1 MLQPLPGPRLSGW
14 RSLRFRAAI
23 SEPFAP
29 DLDRECG
36 GTSGNPIRP
45 EADCLARAVDQLAWA
60 KVIAAGSRGNT
71 RASGKM
77 VRMAEERTIPR
88 ARIEDVA
95 EAAGVSMK
103 TVSRVLNQEPNV
115 REETRRRVEAAAQK
129 LQYRPNP
136 SARSLAGQRSYVVA
150 LIYDNPSSNY
160 LMEVQGGVL
169 DACRASHY
177 NLVLGPVPY
186 DQPDCIAHIAEL
198 VEHTRCDGLVLTP
211 PLTDD
216 VKLLGQLDELG
227 VPFASISPRTARGRI
242 GVTLDEHAAAFEMV
256 DRLISLGHTRIG
268 HIKGHPQH
276 GASEWRH
283 AGYREALK
291 HAGIAYDTR
300 LVIKGEFSYD
310 SGVSGGE
317 ALLALQEPPTA
328 IFAANDDTA
337 AGVIRAACMR
347 GLRVPADL
355 SVCGFDDTPISRQI
369 YPQITTVGQPT
380 REMGRVA
387 TLELLKAIRDPD
399 AGEMVRM
406 DYTLQLR
413 ESTSRPHNPG

>member
-1 MLQPLPGPRLSGW
+1 MACET
-14 RSLRFRAAI
+14 AA
-23 SEPFAP
+23 EETKDP
-29 DLDRECG
+29 
-36 GTSGNPIRP
+36 
-45 EADCLARAVDQLAWA
+45 
-60 KVIAAGSRGNT
+60 
-71 RASGKM
+71 
-77 VRMAEERTIPR
+77 ERTIPR

-115 REETRRRVEAAAQK
+115 REETRRKVEAAAQK

-310 SGVSGGE
+310 SGVRGGE

-337 AGVIRAACMR
+337 AGVIRAACKR
-347 GLRVPADL
+347 GLRVPEDL

-387 TLELLKAIRDPD
+387 TLELLKAIRDAD

-413 ESTSRPHNPG
+413 ESTSRPHKSG